1 MKIYEDEH
9 VGKKIGI
16 YEILYL
22 NDYKSKD
29 GHKVYHIK
37 CTECGWENDIQY
49 RFIKELSQICKHLS
63 VSGYYT
69 SFNGKKSWTNR
80 RIKRAFDAMYLRCYD
95 ENNKDYRWY
104 GAKGVQICNEWLKN
118 PLSFETWSTQ
128 NGYRNDL
135 TIDRIDS
142 DGDYS
147 PENCQWIP
155 LKENSRKAGKV
166 NWITVNG
173 ETLTGRQWAE
183 KLNLGVNRIN
193 TIIRERGLDA
203 AENLIRSIIEDP
215 GTIEQRGLNQSL
227 LSIYDVK
234 IDC

>member
-9 VGKKIGI
+9 VGEKIGI

-29 GHKVYHIK
+29 GHKIYHIK

-49 RFIKELSQICKHLS
+49 RRIKELSQICKHLS
-63 VSGYYT
+63 DSGYYT

-95 ENNKDYRWY
+95 ENSKDYRWY
-104 GAKGVQICNEWLKN
+104 GAKGVQICKEWLQN
-118 PLSFETWSTQ
+118 PLLFEKWAIN
-128 NGYRNDL
+128 NGYADDL

-155 LKENSRKAGKV
+155 LEENSRKAGKV

-173 ETLTGRQWAE
+173 ETLTGRQWAD
-183 KLNLGVNRIN
+183 KLNLGTNRIN

-203 AENLIRSIIEDP
+203 AKNLIRSIVENPDVVK
-215 GTIEQRGLNQSL
+215 QRKVNQSL
-227 LSIYDVK
+227 LSIYDVE
-234 IDC
+234 INI